1 MLSALNSAVDVVCFL
16 DAHNLYLPEHVAS
29 LVLVYDAFAARAEA
43 CDSVI
48 ASRHVFLAG
57 HEQLRLVD
65 PAEQADRHID
75 TNCMSFARSAAFVW
89 AQWTSF
95 RKDGPPSVT
104 GSCTT
109 CWGPSAQG
117 ARTGLFM
124 VLYESSWSFHYEQ
137 AGLPLVDSG
146 LHDSGFAR
154 LSQPSH

>member
-29 LVLVYDAFAARAEA
+29 LVLVYDVFAARAEA
-43 CDSVI
+43 CDAVI
-48 ASRHVFLAG
+48 ASRHVFLPG

-65 PAEQADRHID
+65 PADQASRHID

-109 CWGPSAQG
+109 
-117 ARTGLFM
+117 
-124 VLYESSWSFHYEQ
+124 
-137 AGLPLVDSG
+137 
-146 LHDSGFAR
+146 
-154 LSQPSH
+154 